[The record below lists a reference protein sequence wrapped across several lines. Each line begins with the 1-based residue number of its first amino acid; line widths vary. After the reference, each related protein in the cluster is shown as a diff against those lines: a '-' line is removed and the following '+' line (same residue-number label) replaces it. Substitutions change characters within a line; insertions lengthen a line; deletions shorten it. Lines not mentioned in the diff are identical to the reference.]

1 MYEERLCTER
11 VVESVKR
18 DNGVWVK
25 ENREVLEQAQT
36 ALRFSGYAFLA
47 LAACQLVFESTIM
60 SSLDEFA
67 FGVFLLDAAH
77 KIKRLVANAS
87 THPAADELCSAVQSI
102 ADTHSIFAWVTS
114 YQVGV
119 LVFGFFGVQ
128 PLAQNH
134 LYHIYDDFASR
145 HVYLMHLVKAASALL
160 ILRYGGL
167 DYARRKITYWTRASE
182 LATFLFTDKLAR
194 LLGRKGPLTSSR
206 LLPKDTAMQY

>member
-1 MYEERLCTER
+1 MYEERLVAEK

-18 DNGVWVK
+18 DNGTWVK

-47 LAACQLVFESTIM
+47 LAVCQLVLESSIM

-67 FGVFLLDAAH
+67 FGIFLIDAAH
-77 KIKRLVANAS
+77 KIKLLLANAS
-87 THPAADELCSAVQSI
+87 TKPAADELCSAVQSI

-114 YQVGV
+114 YQVGM

-128 PLAQNH
+128 PFAQNH
-134 LYHIYDDFASR
+134 LYHIYDDFAST
-145 HVYLMHLVKAASALL
+145 HVYLTHFVKAAAALL
-160 ILRYGGL
+160 TLRYGGL

-182 LATFLFTDKLAR
+182 LATSLFTDKLAR
-194 LLGRKGPLTSSR
+194 LLGRKRPLTSSR
-206 LLPKDTAMQY
+206 MLPKDTAKQY